1 MTHAT
6 ENRARQAP
14 RGVSRRLRDTPGAG
28 AARATP
34 PPLPPPPPPPPA
46 GRAPVSGR
54 PRPGRAARFRLA
66 AVFSALLLAP
76 LAAFGQLPKITLSV
90 EEAAAYEGG
99 RIAATVSVPSAP
111 SADLVVTLNRHDN
124 TAENLP
130 AGSTVTDGNG
140 VETVLKEARNDYSL
154 LETVT
159 IPAGETS
166 VAFFVNLLEDGLLEL
181 GSGDEG
187 TGEDFA
193 ISASAAGHADS
204 DRVAIT
210 IYDANLTLNLENTL
224 IILEEG
230 GEGVVVTVA
239 KSKNPHIPVSGM
251 ATIVTFAGPRDYAL
265 FGGPDGDRPIPLAV
279 DGAGNRTF
287 PFAIPAGEGAYSV
300 RLAAAD
306 DDTAR
311 PNRVHRLVFRMHD
324 PLLPE
329 GERPASLE
337 VIITEDDDAADNRA
351 RIAMSLAGLEAGR
364 VAKPA
369 NGLAVEF
376 ADDYLGRALAREG
389 AFQLEFFIFDRS
401 GRVGDTP
408 SCQWTPTLPPGPAVA
423 ISGTNAGGVD
433 RCRCDQTGGMLTY
446 CYVEHPGGRPAG
458 SVANT
463 FGKVSVALPVR
474 DTGGAR
480 IEPATL
486 TGSGKPFLSF
496 APGTQ
501 EIRFNTAGA
510 ALDTDSARRTLRM
523 GLREWGTRNHLPWN
537 GAVEEGGRYLVRV
550 HDTTGGGGAAGRPRV
565 ALCASSPHAS
575 EYEYGFYQSRVKRV
589 TLPWPDDNATHMDVE
604 FSTADDDLWESKE
617 SVNIRFCPDL
627 DPRYE
632 VAGDGVT
639 ALELKIEGEELPRF
653 RARLA
658 PGTEKTATARAAGGV
673 DERIVIAEG
682 GHADIEITLLDTLL
696 GPFLDGESADFV
708 FGVIGRTG
716 AVNGADYALALAGG
730 TAPGDR
736 LAAADRVAEST
747 EGRVDLIRVRF
758 TDKSPRTAT
767 LRVRAIDDTGSD
779 TTVLRLAAASF
790 RGQWGAPLLEL
801 GDGSDNDGDFGR
813 LIYDLVFADDD
824 GGGAT
829 PTLGFLPGAI
839 NKIPEISS
847 PALPVLRLSR
857 IHSRDVDFTVE
868 ITGGTAEGGADY
880 VVPTT
885 WTHTVPAG
893 RTTSHFPIYM
903 IDDDEWEAEETITLR
918 LASVSGGAGVGDV
931 DTATVGI
938 IDDES
943 GRAQSQKPLAF
954 GFAALADAV
963 DEGPGAKAVFRLSR
977 DPGDPNT
984 AASHD
989 WAPGPLSIT
998 VSLADGGAHGRYLAQ
1013 AEIDKFPMTVTI
1025 PTNTEHV
1032 DIEIPIDDDRAAEA
1046 DGAVALVAAISG
1058 AAFYADREVK
1068 ASVSVRDDDS
1078 PGGALGNSCAP
1089 TADGL
1094 VNMVRRYYDDNKL
1107 RSDRNNGENWLRVL
1121 VALGVDVSAEAA
1133 VPPAPYTA
1141 AEARDSEAVW
1151 DGWKPVREELE
1162 RLEACAAPVAPAVSI
1177 ARKAGEPG
1185 LLLEGQPAVFVVTR
1199 SSPHAE
1205 FKDGPLE
1212 VPLRV
1217 SETGDFV
1224 AAADEGDRSVTI
1236 PAGAEAAEF
1245 AVATV
1250 DDATEEGSGEIAVAL
1265 RAPAGGAHT
1274 IAGAGSEAS
1283 ATVTDDG
1290 DDEGRGIPQIYL
1302 AINSGLTIFEDPE
1315 PPEDGDTQFLIT
1327 VRRNSPAAPLDV
1339 GFRVGGTA
1347 ECGKDYTA
1355 PFITCQSDGT
1365 AVGRLTLPAEIP
1377 LFEDIG
1383 FALHFLKDDD
1393 EEDPAETA
1401 TFSLVGSD
1409 GYKIYASGLIP
1420 FPTSFVVNDNNSTGP
1435 AQFAFSGDPL
1445 LGEDLTVAKTAD
1457 DPDGNGAFR
1466 YVWGFKPEGGDDF
1479 LFSYARNQPVCGQNV
1494 QTCRIPAYSTLTPG
1508 GAVGTEIVGGR
1519 YRVTIIY
1526 TDGTGFIERVELLSG
1541 PVAVGSGFPSLS
1553 IADFTARAGAA
1564 HIAALT
1570 LSAPLSDDM
1579 FAVLAT
1585 DCAAA
1590 PVGAAHFPAGATEAG
1605 LAVPVDPGA
1614 GDCKIA
1620 VSKIVALGGET
1631 VVAGR
1636 AAAGTITQVST
1647 QSVRAFA
1654 PPPAAQ
1660 PRPAE
1665 AARAGPANPSLVDL
1679 ARELYESSRGDI
1691 GRNFGSRWL
1700 RVLIALGAAEDGMYM
1715 PYTAAEA
1722 AAALAETGHS
1732 VWIPIR
1738 EELERLGLDAG
1749 CVAPRLKSSVLE
1761 RARGPAG
1768 PDGRGQ
1774 DRWRMVL
1781 NALNGQTPA
1790 AAAADV
1796 ENWRA
1801 RPARSAP
1808 DRWAPAVSA
1817 LGCIEVNAAARGR

>member
-1 MTHAT
+1 MSAWTT
-6 ENRARQAP
+6 
-14 RGVSRRLRDTPGAG
+14 
-28 AARATP
+28 
-34 PPLPPPPPPPPA
+34 PPLP
-46 GRAPVSGR
+46 
-54 PRPGRAARFRLA
+54 
-66 AVFSALLLAP
+66 
-76 LAAFGQLPKITLSV
+76 
-90 EEAAAYEGG
+90 
-99 RIAATVSVPSAP
+99 
-111 SADLVVTLNRHDN
+111 
-124 TAENLP
+124 
-130 AGSTVTDGNG
+130 
-140 VETVLKEARNDYSL
+140 
-154 LETVT
+154 
-159 IPAGETS
+159 AGES
-166 VAFFVNLLEDGLLEL
+166 PVNLE
-181 GSGDEG
+181 
-187 TGEDFA
+187 
-193 ISASAAGHADS
+193 
-204 DRVAIT
+204 
-210 IYDANLTLNLENTL
+210 
-224 IILEEG
+224 II
-230 GEGVVVTVA
+230 
-239 KSKNPHIPVSGM
+239 
-251 ATIVTFAGPRDYAL
+251 
-265 FGGPDGDRPIPLAV
+265 
-279 DGAGNRTF
+279 
-287 PFAIPAGEGAYSV
+287 V
-300 RLAAAD
+300 R
-306 DDTAR
+306 
-311 PNRVHRLVFRMHD
+311 
-324 PLLPE
+324 
-329 GERPASLE
+329 
-337 VIITEDDDAADNRA
+337 EDDDAADNRA
-351 RIAMSLAGLEAGR
+351 EIAMSLAGLEAGR

-369 NGLAVEF
+369 DGLAVEF
-376 ADDYLGRALAREG
+376 ADDYSGRALPRSGPFEI
-389 AFQLEFFIFDRS
+389 EFFIYDQS
-401 GRVGDTP
+401 GRVGDAP
-408 SCQWTPTLPPGPAVA
+408 SCEWTPTMPAGPAVA

-433 RCRCDQTGGMLTY
+433 RCRCNQTGGILTY
-446 CYVEHPGGRPAG
+446 CYVEHPGGRPPG
-458 SVANT
+458 SSVNT
-463 FGKVSVALPVR
+463 HGRVSVALPVR
-474 DTGGAR
+474 DKGGAAIR
-480 IEPATL
+480 PATV

-496 APGTQ
+496 APGTR

-510 ALDTDSARRTLRM
+510 ALDTDSAKHRLALDVVDWNRLTL
-523 GLREWGTRNHLPWN
+523 GPGNVV
-537 GAVEEGGRYLVRV
+537 AEGGRYRVRV
-550 HDTTGGGGAAGRPRV
+550 NDTTGGGVNRPRV

-575 EYEYGFYQSRVKRV
+575 EYEYGFYQSRLKKV
-589 TLPWPDDNATHMDVE
+589 TVPWPDDNATWMDVE

-617 SVNIRFCPDL
+617 RVEVRFCPDL
-627 DPRYE
+627 DPYYE
-632 VAGDGVT
+632 VAGGRGVS
-639 ALELKIEGEELPRF
+639 ELKIDGEELPRF
-653 RARLA
+653 RVRPA
-658 PGTEKTATARAAGGV
+658 PGAEVARTEVANTDGGPRT
-673 DERIVIAEG
+673 DERFVVGEDG
-682 GHADIEITLLDTLL
+682 GHVDFEITLLDTLL

-708 FGVIGRTG
+708 FWVTNANRTTP
-716 AVNGADYALALAGG
+716 AVNGVDYALALAGG
-730 TAPGDR
+730 TAPEDR
-736 LAAADRVAEST
+736 LAAADRVAVST
-747 EGRVDLIRVRF
+747 ENRRNLIRVRF

-767 LRVRAIDDTGSD
+767 LRIRGIDDGGSG
-779 TTVLRLAAASF
+779 TPLLRL
-790 RGQWGAPLLEL
+790 RGGNFSATNPLVGIE
-801 GDGSDNDGDFGR
+801 DGSGNKLPPGTP
-813 LIYDLVFADDD
+813 VFDVVFPDDD
-824 GGGAT
+824 GGAPA
-829 PTLGFLPGAI
+829 PTVGFL
-839 NKIPEISS
+839 NSLDLFSENFS
-847 PALPVLRLSR
+847 PVLTIISLSAPQP
-857 IHSRDVDFTVE
+857 RDVDVAVA
-868 ITGGTAEGGADY
+868 ITGGTAAAGVDY
-880 VVPTT
+880 VVPTRWAT
-885 WTHTVPAG
+885 TVTIPAG
-893 RTTSHFPIYM
+893 RTSVTYPILLVT
-903 IDDDEWEAEETITLR
+903 DGEWEGDETIELR
-918 LASVSGGAGVGDV
+918 LASASGAEV
-931 DTATVGI
+931 DAASGTATVKI
-938 IDDES
+938 VDSERFIAERD
-943 GRAQSQKPLAF
+943 KPLAF

-989 WAPGPLSIT
+989 WAPGPLPIT

-1025 PTNTEHV
+1025 PTGTPHM
-1032 DIEIPIDDDRAAEA
+1032 DIEIPIDDDQAAEA
-1046 DGAVALVAAISG
+1046 DGAVALEAKISG
-1058 AAFYADREVK
+1058 AAYYADK
-1068 ASVSVRDDDS
+1068 TLTASVSVRDDD
-1078 PGGALGNSCAP
+1078 GQGEALGNSCAP

-1094 VNMVRRYYDDNKL
+1094 VNTVRRYYDENKD

-1121 VALGVDVSAEAA
+1121 VAFGVETHATLQ
-1133 VPPAPYTA
+1133 PYTA

-1151 DGWKPVREELE
+1151 DGWTPVRAELE
-1162 RLEACAAPVAPAVSI
+1162 RLEACAAPVVPAVSI
-1177 ARKAGEPG
+1177 ARKAGSPG
-1185 LLLEGQPAVFVVTR
+1185 LLLEGQPAVFTVTR

-1212 VPLRV
+1212 VPLSV

-1224 AAADEGDRSVTI
+1224 AAADKGDRSVTI
-1236 PAGAEAAEF
+1236 PAGAESADF
-1245 AVATV
+1245 TVGTV
-1250 DDATEEGSGEIAVAL
+1250 DDETEEGSGEIAVAL

-1315 PPEDGDTQFLIT
+1315 PPGDGDTQLLIT

-1339 GFRVGGTA
+1339 GFRVGGTV

-1377 LFEDIG
+1377 LFEDIV

-1679 ARELYESSRGDI
+1679 AREMYESSRGDI
-1691 GRNFGSRWL
+1691 DRNFGSRWL
-1700 RVLIALGAAEDGMYM
+1700 RVLIALGAAADGMYA

-1732 VWIPIR
+1732 VWLPIG
-1738 EELERLGLDAG
+1738 EALERLGPGPG

-1790 AAAADV
+1790 ATAADV

-1817 LGCIEVNAAARGR
+1817 LGCLEANAAARGR